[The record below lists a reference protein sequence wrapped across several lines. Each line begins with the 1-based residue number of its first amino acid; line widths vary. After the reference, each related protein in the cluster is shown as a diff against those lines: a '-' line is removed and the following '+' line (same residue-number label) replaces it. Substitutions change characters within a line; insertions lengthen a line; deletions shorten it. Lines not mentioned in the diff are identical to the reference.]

1 MHIIYYVNHEQRELP
16 ANDVRSTLAN
26 DEGVV
31 WIDLTISDPTNMAF
45 LTENFSFHPLSIED
59 MYHQQQRPKAEEYAD
74 HLFIILNPIQP
85 TPSELAFREL
95 DVFVGK
101 NYVITAHMAPAE
113 PVIAEAR
120 RRLDPQRVGL
130 SPSST
135 YVLYVIFD
143 TVLDGYLPVLEGLEE
158 QIEQLGSDALN
169 NPDREIL
176 NRIFEIKRMTNQ
188 FWWVVWPQQ
197 DIINVLTNHGLLFV
211 DEKSLYYLR
220 NVSDHLT
227 RIMNSLQVERDTVTS
242 LINIY
247 MSSVSNQLNFGV
259 SRLTILTVGVGIIAV
274 FSGFYGMNFLHTW
287 PPFDAVWGIP
297 VVMLMML
304 VTAVIAFAILRWKK
318 WI

>member
-1 MHIIYYVNHEQRELP
+1 MHITHYVNHEQREL
-16 ANDVRSTLAN
+16 AADAVRTVLAQ

-31 WIDLTISDPTNMAF
+31 WIDLTISDAAHMAF
-45 LTENFSFHPLSIED
+45 LTEHFAFHPLSIED

-85 TPSELAFREL
+85 SRTALMFREL
-95 DVFVGK
+95 DVFVGR
-101 NYVITAHMAPAE
+101 NYIITAHMAAE
-113 PVIAEAR
+113 PVIDEVR
-120 RRLDPQRVGL
+120 RRLEPQRTGL
-130 SPSST
+130 PPSST

-143 TVLDGYLPVLEGLEE
+143 TVLDGYLPVMEALEE

-176 NRIFEIKRMTNQ
+176 NRIFAVKRMTNQ

-197 DIINVLTNHGLLFV
+197 DIINVLTNHGLVFI

-220 NVSDHLT
+220 NVSDHLA

-242 LINIY
+242 LLNVY
-247 MSSVSNQLNFGV
+247 MSSVSNQLNYGV
-259 SRLTILTVGVGIIAV
+259 SRLTVLTVGVGIFAV
-274 FSGFYGMNFLHTW
+274 FSGFYGMNFERTW
-287 PPFDAVWGIP
+287 PPFDAPWGVP

-304 VTAVIAFAILRWKK
+304 VTAILAVLLLRWKK

>member
-1 MHIIYYVNHEQRELP
+1 MHITHYIHHEQRELA
-16 ANDVRSTLAN
+16 ANDVRAVLAQ
-26 DEGVV
+26 DDGVV
-31 WIDLTISDPTNMAF
+31 WIDLTISDAANMAF
-45 LTENFSFHPLSIED
+45 LTENFAFHPLSIED

-85 TPSELAFREL
+85 TPSELMFREL

-101 NYVITAHMAPAE
+101 NYVITAHMNSAE
-113 PVIAEAR
+113 PVIDEAR
-120 RRLDPQRVGL
+120 RRLEPQRTGL
-130 SPSST
+130 PLSST

-143 TVLDGYLPVLEGLEE
+143 TVLDGYLPVLEALEE
-158 QIEQLGSDALN
+158 QIEQLGSDALSH
-169 NPDREIL
+169 PDRDIL
-176 NRIFEIKRMTNQ
+176 NRIFAIKRMTNQ

-197 DIINVLTNHGLLFV
+197 DIINVLTNHGLVFM

-220 NVSDHLT
+220 NVSDHLA

-242 LINIY
+242 LINVY
-247 MSSVSNQLNFGV
+247 MSSVSNQLNYGV

-287 PPFDAVWGIP
+287 PPFDAPWGVP
-297 VVMLMML
+297 VVLLMML
-304 VTAVIAFAILRWKK
+304 VTAVIAFAVLRWKK